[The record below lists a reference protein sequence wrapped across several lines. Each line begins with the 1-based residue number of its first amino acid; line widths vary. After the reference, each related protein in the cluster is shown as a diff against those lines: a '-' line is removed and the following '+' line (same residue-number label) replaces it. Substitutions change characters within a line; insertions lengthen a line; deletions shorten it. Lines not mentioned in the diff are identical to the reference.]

1 VSARAEFLTTLKAGL
16 RGVPADTIDEIVA
29 DYSAHFDEGAAAN
42 RNDADIAAA
51 LGDPLALADELRM
64 ELRIKSFEAAPSTRT
79 AARVI
84 AGTIAVGALNT
95 VLLCIAGPLLALL
108 ALAVAIT
115 IVVCAATGMWFLYS
129 GASLDLPGGTGVPV
143 LAGLGLISA
152 AVSLAAF
159 FALAARAAGYCMAR
173 YTRLRYR
180 ILPRASSTG
189 AQT

>member
-1 VSARAEFLTTLKAGL
+1 MLRAGL
-16 RGVPADTIDEIVA
+16 RGAPANTIDEIVA

-64 ELRIKSFEAAPSTRT
+64 ELRVKSFEAAPSTRT

-84 AGTIAVGALNT
+84 AGTIAIGAVNT
-95 VLLCIAGPLLALL
+95 VLLCIAGPVLALL
-108 ALAVAIT
+108 TLVVAIT
-115 IVVCAATGMWFLYS
+115 IVVCAATGVWLLYS

-143 LAGLGLISA
+143 LAGLGLIGA

-159 FALAARAAGYCMAR
+159 FALAARAAGYGMAR
-173 YTRLRYR
+173 YTRLHYR
-180 ILPRASSTG
+180 LLPRASSTG